1 MHDPI
6 IGAEALSVRF
16 RRGDGH
22 TMALDRVSVEVSQ
35 GEFVGVTGPSGA
47 GKTTLLN
54 ALAGLLKPMAGTV
67 SVEGHDLYA
76 MSDARRARLR
86 NRAMGIVFQTYH
98 LHPLLTVQQN
108 VELPLAFGPK
118 REAGEAGRLLEELG
132 LGDLG
137 CALAGGLSAG
147 QKQRV
152 VVARALVTRPQIV
165 LADEPTANLDAASAE
180 VVLGALRRANR
191 DAGAT
196 ILLVAHDRAVLAG
209 TDRTLQFADGGLL
222 S

>member
-1 MHDPI
+1 
-6 IGAEALSVRF
+6 
-16 RRGDGH
+16 
-22 TMALDRVSVEVSQ
+22 
-35 GEFVGVTGPSGA
+35 
-47 GKTTLLN
+47 
-54 ALAGLLKPMAGTV
+54 
-67 SVEGHDLYA
+67 
-76 MSDARRARLR
+76 LR

-118 REAGEAGRLLEELG
+118 RDAGEAGRLLQELG
-132 LGDLG
+132 LGELG
-137 CALAGGLSAG
+137 RALAGELSAG

-152 VVARALVTRPQIV
+152 VIARALVTRPQIV

-196 ILLVAHDRAVLAG
+196 VLLVAHDHAVLAG
-209 TDRTLQFADGGLL
+209 ADRTLHLSHGGVL